1 MRYKLVIFFFLLSGL
16 RSFAQLNSSLE
27 NKFSISGFCLCKTT
41 LADLKSMDNNL
52 KEIDVEEM
60 DMCNNN
66 KFVQDSRFENQK
78 GYYSKKFPGIIF
90 QKDHENFISKL
101 RLTKDF
107 VGNLPDGTTIN
118 MKTLLAKDVINLYS
132 KFNNWGSRGC
142 SDYWNLSNDTLSFF
156 VKIDRKK
163 LPQYPIDEAYYLQ
176 KPIEGIDLVMSC
188 YSVYHKSESFT
199 LFPAD
204 EPMYFIDS
212 IRTNKAF
219 LEEAY
224 QPSEIAFVSVYKDS
238 NAIKIAGQKAKN
250 GVIYITTKSFARERY
265 WSYFKSK
272 SQEYLQNV
280 PDLEAEKEVI
290 YILNGK
296 ALTENYE
303 SDLFNVN
310 DSNFIDMS
318 LIDKKQLKNKYNISG
333 KKLAFLI
340 KTKTP

>member
-1 MRYKLVIFFFLLSGL
+1 MRYKLVIHLFLLLSL

-27 NKFSISGFCLCKTT
+27 EKLSISGFCLCKTT
-41 LADLKSMDNNL
+41 LADLRSMDNNL
-52 KEIDVEEM
+52 KEIAVEEM
-60 DMCNNN
+60 DMCNDG
-66 KFVQDSRFENQK
+66 FTQDSRFENNK
-78 GYYSKKFPGIIF
+78 GYYSKKCPGIIF
-90 QKDHENFISKL
+90 QKDDENFISKL

-107 VGNLPDGTTIN
+107 VGKLPDGTSIN
-118 MKTLLAKDVINLYS
+118 MKTLLAKDVINLYP

-176 KPIEGIDLVMSC
+176 KPIEGIDLMMSC
-188 YSVYHKSESFT
+188 YSVYHKSESLP

-204 EPMYFIDS
+204 QPMYFIDS

-238 NAIKIAGQKAKN
+238 NAIKIAGQEAKN
-250 GVIYITTKSFARERY
+250 GAIYITTKSFARQHY

-272 SQEYLQNV
+272 SPEYLQNV
-280 PDLEAEKEVI
+280 PDLKAEREVI

-296 ALTENYE
+296 VLTKNYE
-303 SDLFNVN
+303 SELFTVN
-310 DSNFIDMS
+310 DSNFIEMS
-318 LIDKKQLKNKYNISG
+318 IIDKKQLKSKYNIFN

-340 KTKTP
+340 EIKTPN

>member
-1 MRYKLVIFFFLLSGL
+1 MRYKLVIFFFLLPGF

-27 NKFSISGFCLCKTT
+27 KKLSISGFCLCKTT
-41 LADLKSMDNNL
+41 LADLMSMDNNL

-60 DMCNNN
+60 DMC
-66 KFVQDSRFENQK
+66 KDGFTQDSRFKNRR
-78 GYYSKKFPGIIF
+78 GYYSKKFLGIIF
-90 QKDHENFISKL
+90 QIDDDNFISKI

-107 VGNLPDGTTIN
+107 IGKLPDGTSIN
-118 MKTLLAKDVINLYS
+118 MKTLLAKDVLTLYP

-142 SDYWNLSNDTLSFF
+142 SEYWNLSNDTLSFF

-176 KPIEGIDLVMSC
+176 KPIEGVDLVMSC
-188 YSVYHKSESFT
+188 YSISHKSESFT
-199 LFPAD
+199 LFPPD

-224 QPSEIAFVSVYKDS
+224 KPSEIAFVSVYKDGK
-238 NAIKIAGQKAKN
+238 AIKIAGQEAKN
-250 GVIYITTKSFARERY
+250 GVIYITTKSFARQRY

-272 SQEYLQNV
+272 SPEYLQNV
-280 PDLEAEKEVI
+280 PDLEAEKEVT

-296 ALTENYE
+296 VLSENYE

-310 DSNFIDMS
+310 DSNFIELS
-318 LIDKKQLKNKYNISG
+318 LIDKKMLKSKYNISN
-333 KKLAFLI
+333 KKLGFLI
-340 KTKTP
+340 KTKSPQ

>member
-1 MRYKLVIFFFLLSGL
+1 MRYKLVIFFFLLLGL
-16 RSFAQLNSSLE
+16 RSFPQINASLKE
-27 NKFSISGFCLCKTT
+27 KLTISGFCLCKTT
-41 LADLKSMDNNL
+41 LADLKSMDSNL

-60 DMCNNN
+60 DICNNGIT
-66 KFVQDSRFENQK
+66 QDSRFENRK
-78 GYYSKKFPGIIF
+78 GYYSKKFPGMIF
-90 QKDHENFISKL
+90 QKDDDNFISKI

-107 VGNLPDGTTIN
+107 VGKLPDGTSIN
-118 MKTLLAKDVINLYS
+118 MKTLVAKDVINLYP
-132 KFNNWGSRGC
+132 KFNTWGSRGC

-163 LPQYPIDEAYYLQ
+163 LPQYPIDEEYYLQ
-176 KPIEGIDLVMSC
+176 KPIEGVDLVMSC
-188 YSVYHKSESFT
+188 YNISHKSESFT
-199 LFPAD
+199 LFPLD

-238 NAIKIAGQKAKN
+238 NAIKIAGQEAKN
-250 GVIYITTKSFARERY
+250 GVIYITTKSFARQHY

-272 SQEYLQNV
+272 STEYLQNV
-280 PDLEAEKEVI
+280 PDLEVEKEVI

-310 DSNFIDMS
+310 DSNFIDLS
-318 LIDKKQLKNKYNISG
+318 LIGKKQLKSKYNISN
-333 KKLAFLI
+333 KKLGFLI
-340 KTKTP
+340 KTRAPQ